1 LHPHERL
8 PDIAMTNFDRLSE
21 LETASR
27 ALQLDVEAREART
40 DAVRAYIENWL
51 SSLPEKPVY
60 MRDSGSRRTGSLMI
74 EDTPID
80 INQALEILAEQVDSS
95 GQNTWSSRF
104 FGYIP
109 SGGMY
114 TGALGDY
121 LAAAINRY
129 AGVDYAAPGAAR
141 LENSLLRWLAKE
153 VGYPDGARGDLA
165 SGGSI
170 ATLSAIV
177 AARKRHD
184 IRARDVE
191 NTVVYLTQL
200 THHCLTKALQ
210 VAGLEECR
218 TRLVPLDADY
228 RMDAQAL
235 DTAIAADQAAGL
247 QPWLIGASAGTT
259 DLGTVDPLP
268 ALADIAARHGLW
280 LHVDGAYGGSFVLC
294 DEGRRRLAGIENSD
308 SLIINPHKGMFL
320 PTGLGIVLVR
330 DGAALF
336 EAYHARGSYMQDM
349 EGMGAEQAH
358 SACDFSPELTR
369 PFRGLRLWLPLKLA
383 GVGAFR
389 AALEEKLLL
398 AEYFYERIRQLD
410 GFVTG
415 TPPDL
420 SIVAFRYQP
429 ARGDANDFNRRLFEA
444 IRDDGRIF
452 LSTTSLGGTFT
463 LRLAILSYHTHR
475 QDIDIALEVIEEH
488 ARRLAGGD

>member
-1 LHPHERL
+1 
-8 PDIAMTNFDRLSE
+8 MNSFDRLSE

-27 ALQLDVEAREART
+27 ALDLDVEARQVRT
-40 DAVRAYIENWL
+40 DAIRDYIEEWL
-51 SSLPEKPVY
+51 TSLPEKPVY
-60 MRDSGSRRTGSLMI
+60 MQDDGKRQAGSLMI

-80 INQALEILAEQVDSS
+80 ITRALEILAEQVDSS
-95 GQNTWSSRF
+95 GQNVSSARF

-109 SGGMY
+109 SGGIY
-114 TGALGDY
+114 TGALGDF

-129 AGVDYAAPGAAR
+129 AGVDYASPGAAR
-141 LENSLLRWLAKE
+141 LENSLLRWLAQE
-153 VGYPDGARGDLA
+153 VGYPDSARGDLA

-170 ATLSAIV
+170 ATLSAVV
-177 AARKRHD
+177 AARQRHD
-184 IRARDVE
+184 IRAREVE

-210 VAGLEECR
+210 VAGLGECR
-218 TRLVPLDADY
+218 TRQVPLDADY
-228 RMDAQAL
+228 RMDVQAL

-259 DLGTVDPLP
+259 DLGTIDPLP
-268 ALADIAARHGLW
+268 ELADIAARHGLW
-280 LHVDGAYGGSFVLC
+280 FHVDGAYGGAFVLC

-320 PTGLGIVLVR
+320 PSGLGIVLVR

-336 EAYHARGSYMQDM
+336 EAFHARGSYMQDM

-358 SACDFSPELTR
+358 SACDFSPELSR

-383 GVGAFR
+383 GVDAFR

-410 GFVTG
+410 GFITG
-415 TPPDL
+415 PPPDL

-429 ARGDANDFNRRLFEA
+429 ARGDTNDFNRRLFEA

-452 LSTTSLGGTFT
+452 ISTTSLGGKFT
-463 LRLAILSYHTHR
+463 LRLAILAYHTHR
-475 QDIDIALEVIEEH
+475 QDVDIALKVIEEH
-488 ARRLAGGD
+488 ARRLAEDE